1 MKHLFD
7 IQPET
12 KAPGPVT
19 CLGQAFPDDNAR
31 REHFLGIL
39 WEKLKNPEFRKIEG
53 FPIGEDEGILAMS
66 DPPYYT
72 ACPNP
77 FLADLVR
84 EWSRDRED
92 DSSAPYSHNPL
103 AIDVSEGKTDPLY
116 KAHSYHTKVPHK
128 AIVPAILHYTDPGDI
143 ILDGF
148 CGSGMT
154 GVAAQV
160 CAHPDPDLKQSVEQ
174 ERAAAGLRAP
184 VWGPRHAVLNDLSPA
199 ATFIAA
205 NYCLPFDVEE
215 FAKEG
220 RSILDEVEKEIGWM
234 YETRHVPLSASTGE
248 GRGEEVKGAYLINRN
263 PLPV

>member
-1 MKHLFD
+1 MKRNHLFD
-7 IQPET
+7 LQRESKPT
-12 KAPGPVT
+12 GPVT
-19 CLGQAFPDDNAR
+19 CLGQIFPDDNAR

-39 WEKLKNPEFRKIEG
+39 REKLKDPEFRKTEG
-53 FPIGEDEGILAMS
+53 FPIGSDEDILAMS

-77 FLADLVR
+77 FLAELVR
-84 EWSRDRED
+84 EWSKSPFPSMGEGRGEGGGE
-92 DSSAPYSHNPL
+92 PYSRNPI

-116 KAHSYHTKVPHK
+116 KAHGYHTKVPHK

-160 CAHPDPDLKQSVEQ
+160 CADLAPDPKQSVEQ
-174 ERAAAGLRAP
+174 ERAAAGLSAP
-184 VWGPRHAVLNDLSPA
+184 VWGSRHAVLNDLSPA

-215 FAKEG
+215 F
-220 RSILDEVEKEIGWM
+220 SI
-234 YETRHVPLSASTGE
+234 
-248 GRGEEVKGAYLINRN
+248 N
-263 PLPV
+263 PVFFDWRICRCHPPSGVAR